1 MIKKKIELNNNYY
14 MEIVNNGE
22 KLQNAI
28 DVRRINIA
36 NALRAKKIILKI
48 DLKEINK
55 KDYKRI
61 LKKLLFIRENSKK
74 IGIKKLEIY

>member
-1 MIKKKIELNNNYY
+1 

-36 NALRAKKIILKI
+36 NTLRAKKIILVEQNAF
-48 DLKEINK
+48 LAN
-55 KDYKRI
+55 YLHVTI
-61 LKKLLFIRENSKK
+61 LKKRELN
-74 IGIKKLEIY
+74 LE

>member
-1 MIKKKIELNNNYY
+1 